1 VQIVTRRQ
9 RQRANIGVIQ
19 RERLGE
25 RVNNPVLRMDVLM
38 IRFTADAIVVVHLAF
53 VLWVILGS
61 LLVGR

>member
-1 VQIVTRRQ
+1 MQIVTRRQ